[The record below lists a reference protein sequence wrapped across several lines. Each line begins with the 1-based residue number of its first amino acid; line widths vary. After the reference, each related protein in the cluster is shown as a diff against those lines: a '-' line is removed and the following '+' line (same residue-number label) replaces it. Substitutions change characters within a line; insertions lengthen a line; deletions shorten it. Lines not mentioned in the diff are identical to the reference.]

1 MRVFGRSASLA
12 TMSGVL
18 VAAAA
23 GTVHAGPSSDGPS
36 GDGHSDTRGVALV
49 QFSNNG
55 DSLIEVDRT
64 LNFNSGDG
72 SAGSDNDN

>member
-1 MRVFGRSASLA
+1 MRVFGRSAGLA

-18 VAAAA
+18 LATAA
-23 GTVHAGPSSDGPS
+23 GTAHAGPSS
-36 GDGHSDTRGVALV
+36 DGHSDTRGVALV

>member
-1 MRVFGRSASLA
+1 MRVFGRTAGLA

-18 VAAAA
+18 LTAVAGAAHAAPSDA
-23 GTVHAGPSSDGPS
+23 GGF
-36 GDGHSDTRGVALV
+36 ALIH
-49 QFSNNG
+49 FSNSG

-72 SAGSDNDN
+72 SAGSDNDND

>member
-1 MRVFGRSASLA
+1 MRIFGRTAGFA
-12 TMSGVL
+12 AMSGVL
-18 VAAAA
+18 LAAAA
-23 GTVHAGPSSDGPS
+23 GTAHAGS
-36 GDGHSDTRGVALV
+36 GSTGHSDANGLALV

-72 SAGSDNDN
+72 SAGTDADHE